1 MAGPAAPSELVKAR
15 AGGAVGAGLRQGRVK
30 LGPMDPRPPSANAR
44 IAALIKDRYRAQ
56 DVAELRRVLD
66 ELGTLAFTRL
76 DSGLFAASP
85 SDVPMSGYHN
95 VWVRDNVH
103 VAYAH
108 QISGELAVAVGVAQ
122 TLLVYFH
129 RHRRRL
135 QDVVVGI
142 ADPAQPTNR
151 PHIRFDGQTLQ
162 ELPDEEWPHAQN
174 DALGY
179 FVWLVSSLARQRA
192 LRLSPEEAQTL
203 LLFVRYFQAIRFWQ
217 DADSGHWEE
226 TPKLSASSIGT
237 VMAGLRELA
246 ALLHEAGADSAL
258 AGVRARGLPAIEE
271 MLAQGQ
277 QALNAILPAE
287 SIDPAL
293 RRPYDAALLFL
304 IHPLRVVTG
313 EVAATVLGHVDQH
326 LTGPIGIRRY
336 PGDSYWAPDYD
347 LRLPAEQRT
356 QEVTGGLAARDR
368 LLERPGDEA
377 QWCIF
382 DGYLSAHHGAAFA
395 ETRDAASYQ
404 RQVRHANR
412 VLRQISSQDSE
423 LPNRCPELYYLKQ
436 GQWIPNAHTP
446 LQWSQA
452 SLAVALEALA
462 ASAKLLG

>member
-1 MAGPAAPSELVKAR
+1 
-15 AGGAVGAGLRQGRVK
+15 
-30 LGPMDPRPPSANAR
+30 MDQRLPSANAR
-44 IAALIKDRYRAQ
+44 IAALIKERYRAP

-66 ELGTLAFTRL
+66 ELGTLTFSRL

-85 SDVPMSGYHN
+85 ADVPLSGYHN

-103 VAYAH
+103 VAFAH
-108 QISGELAVAVGVAQ
+108 QMRGELAVAVGVAQ

-142 ADPAQPTNR
+142 ADPTQPANR

-162 ELPDEEWPHAQN
+162 ELPEESWPHAQN

-203 LLFVRYFQAIRFWQ
+203 LLFVRYFQAIRFWE

-226 TPKLSASSIGT
+226 TPKVSASSIGT
-237 VMAGLRELA
+237 VMAGLRELS
-246 ALLHEAGADSAL
+246 ALLHDAGADSAL
-258 AGVRARGLPAIEE
+258 AGVRARGLEAIDE
-271 MLAQGQ
+271 MLARGQ
-277 QALNAILPAE
+277 QALDAILPAE
-287 SIDPAL
+287 SIDPGL
-293 RRPYDAALLFL
+293 RRAHDAALVFL
-304 IHPLRVVTG
+304 IYPLRVVTG
-313 EVAATVLGHVDQH
+313 AMAATVLGDVDRH

-336 PGDSYWAPDYD
+336 AGDSYWAPDYD
-347 LRLPAEQRT
+347 LKVPAEERT
-356 QEVTGGLAARDR
+356 QEINGGLQARDR

-395 ETRDAASYQ
+395 ETRDAAAYA
-404 RQVRHANR
+404 RQVHHANR
-412 VLRQISSQDSE
+412 VLRQISAEDSE

-452 SLAVALEALA
+452 SLSVAIEALA
-462 ASAKLLG
+462 TSAKLLP